1 VFRCRNICIPCLY
14 IVITLEFFLVE
25 KSVGAVG
32 KWYKLV
38 LLAQIRLT
46 DLRSADRKSSK
57 LKSLDFGASVEKPFR
72 VCL

>member
-1 VFRCRNICIPCLY
+1 M
-14 IVITLEFFLVE
+14 E

-72 VCL
+72 ICL